1 MDALELTMKCSKL
14 LQRPY
19 STNDSLNNSDDK
31 KYFNTSFSD
40 NETDLNRTV
49 IREG

>member
-19 STNDSLNNSDDK
+19 STNDSPNNSDDK
-31 KYFNTSFSD
+31 KFSD
-40 NETDLNRTV
+40 NETDLNRIV
-49 IREG
+49 IKEGY